1 MDRQIAFIPNKKQNS
16 QGGLITLNSEKKEQ
30 DSRGGLKN
38 DQDARFVSN
47 RPIFAELNK
56 QEIQAFQIIPDYD
69 SSTVSPYPVIVKSPT
84 SCHCIDGWDKVESSI
99 AQNQSTLT
107 CHVFYIPEFSE
118 TEIAIRKVAIR
129 TMPLGG
135 ICSYTELVRNVSIL
149 FNMFL
154 ASAENPVVFSHGGAR
169 RGVNYTENKKNNV
182 RILLANRLGKSVTTM
197 SKYLQHGKNLSEEA
211 LQTLIRADVQK
222 GFFEAIQRDKQG
234 LIDEL
239 KAEQKSHDEIVNAVS
254 ARVLSLLE
262 DFQASDSPEIVSG
275 ESNPNEPPVS
285 EIQPQ
290 QNDVPPPSAK
300 PIKHKHWSGNPS
312 AALEK
317 QLTEDEMCQEF
328 IAVGQLLV
336 KTAENQELATQER
349 IQIFSD
355 LIFRQSRL
363 IQHLKHL
370 LAQQN
375 TYTEE
380 QC

>member
-1 MDRQIAFIPNKKQNS
+1 MDRQIAFIPNKNQNS
-16 QGGLITLNSEKKEQ
+16 QGGLVTLNSEKKEQ

-38 DQDARFVSN
+38 GQDARFVSN

-84 SCHCIDGWDKVESSI
+84 SCHCVDGWDKVESSI

-154 ASAENPVVFSHGGAR
+154 ASAENPVVFFHGGAR

-182 RILLANRLGKSVTTM
+182 RILLANRLGKSVTTIN
-197 SKYLQHGKNLSEEA
+197 KYLQHGKNLSEEV

-222 GFFEAIQRDKQG
+222 GFFEAIQKDKQR
-234 LIDEL
+234 LIDDL
-239 KAEQKSHDEIVNAVS
+239 KAEKKSKVEIFNAVS
-254 ARVLSLLE
+254 DRVISWFE
-262 DFQASDSPEIVSG
+262 ETQTSDLTEIIIPQT
-275 ESNPNEPPVS
+275 NQHPPPAT

-300 PIKHKHWSGNPS
+300 SRKLKHWSGNPS

-317 QLTEDEMCQEF
+317 QPTEEEICQEF
-328 IAVGQLLV
+328 IAIGQLLIE
-336 KTAENQELATQER
+336 TAENKEMP
-349 IQIFSD
+349 IQKRLQKFSD
-355 LIFRQSRL
+355 QIFRQFRL
-363 IQHLKHL
+363 IQHLKHQME
-370 LAQQN
+370 QQSIN
-375 TYTEE
+375 PEE
-380 QC
+380 QR

>member
-1 MDRQIAFIPNKKQNS
+1 MDRQIAFIPNKNQNS

-38 DQDARFVSN
+38 DRDARFVSN

-69 SSTVSPYPVIVKSPT
+69 SSTISPYPVIVKSPT
-84 SCHCIDGWDKVESSI
+84 SCHCIDGWDKVESLI
-99 AQNQSTLT
+99 AQNQSTLS

-135 ICSYTELVRNVSIL
+135 TCSYTELVRNVSIL
-149 FNMFL
+149 FSMFL
-154 ASAENPVVFSHGGAR
+154 ASGENPVVFSHGGGR

-182 RILLANRLGKSVTTM
+182 RILLANRLDKSVTTIN
-197 SKYLQHGKNLSEEA
+197 KYLQHGKNLSEEA
-211 LQTLIRADVQK
+211 LQTLISAGVQK
-222 GFFEAIQRDKQG
+222 GFFEAIQKDKQG

-239 KAEQKSHDEIVNAVS
+239 KAEQKSHDEIVNTVS
-254 ARVLSLLE
+254 DRVISWFEETQTSDLAE
-262 DFQASDSPEIVSG
+262 IIIPQTDQHDSPAT
-275 ESNPNEPPVS
+275 

-290 QNDVPPPSAK
+290 QNNVPPTPAK
-300 PIKHKHWSGNPS
+300 PIEHKHWSGDPS

-317 QLTEDEMCQEF
+317 QLTEDEICQEF
-328 IAVGQLLV
+328 VAIGQLLIE
-336 KTAENQELATQER
+336 TAENKALTIQER
-349 IQIFSD
+349 IQIFSAP
-355 LIFRQSRL
+355 IIRQPRL

-375 TYTEE
+375 TYTEG